1 MARFKLDHLKPA
13 GTIEHTMLGVP
24 PLAPDVDPHPIV
36 LVLQHAGKSNDKYRR
51 EMKNAD
57 ARGAET
63 PERAAIFARTVVV
76 GWKHVYDGEGKPVA
90 FSPEE
95 ASELFGQLLDLGYE
109 ADVTEAFVKAHETKR
124 FAARSDV
131 GKE

>member
-13 GTIEHTMLGVP
+13 GTIEHVMTGVP
-24 PLAPDVDPHPIV
+24 PLAPDVDPNPIA
-36 LVLQHAGKSNDKYRR
+36 LQLQHAGKGNDKYRR

-57 ARGAET
+57 ARGADSH
-63 PERAAIFARTVVV
+63 ERAGIFARTVVT
-76 GWKHVYDGEGKPVA
+76 GWKHVYDAEGKPVA

-95 ASELFGQLLDLGYE
+95 AGDLFGQLIDLGYE
-109 ADVTEAFVKAHETKR
+109 SDVLEALLKAHETKR
-124 FAARSDV
+124 FAGHADV